1 MDTVDQVE
9 GPVENPVENM
19 AARFERY
26 DCSEGCPVE
35 AALEQIAGKWKGL
48 IIYHLLDETL
58 RFNELSK
65 AVGGIAPNVLSARLE
80 RLQDAR
86 VITSTPYSQRP
97 LRYEYRLTDEGHE
110 LAGVLRLLSSWGQGA
125 ESSEAGLRH
134 DACGTRLE
142 AQWYC
147 PTCAA
152 AVAEEEG
159 TELRRL

>member
-1 MDTVDQVE
+1 MPDPQSPLHV
-9 GPVENPVENM
+9 
-19 AARFERY
+19 
-26 DCSEGCPVE
+26 
-35 AALEQIAGKWKGL
+35 ALSKVGDRWTLLVIHA
-48 IIYHLLDETL
+48 LLDGPG
-58 RFNELSK
+58 RFSDLQER
-65 AVGGIAPNVLSARLE
+65 VTGIAPNVLSARLKTLE
-80 RLQDAR
+80 NDGLVAA
-86 VITSTPYSQRP
+86 TAYSQRP
-97 LRYEYRLTDEGHE
+97 LRYEYQLTDEGHE

-152 AVAEEEG
+152 VVTEEEG